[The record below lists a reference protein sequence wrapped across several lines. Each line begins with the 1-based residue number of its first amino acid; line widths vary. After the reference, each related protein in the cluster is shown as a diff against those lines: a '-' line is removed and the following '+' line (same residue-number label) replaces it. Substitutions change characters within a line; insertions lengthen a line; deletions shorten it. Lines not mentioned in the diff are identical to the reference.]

1 MLAKQA
7 LIDLGIVL
15 LAPVVVIGSYIIW
28 GGPDD
33 TALLSAPPTETVNLN
48 EPGVKTQNIL
58 GVLSGTRLDDSL
70 FKDEAFTSL
79 TAFNVTIPEV
89 PLLRDYPFTPPPII
103 EERLRQARLGQ
114 KYGASQ
120 LPTTSTADVSQKIDT
135 LKKSLTGK

>member
-33 TALLSAPPTETVNLN
+33 TALLSAPPEATVNLD

-58 GVLSGTRLDDSL
+58 GVLNGIRLDDSL

-103 EERLRQARLGQ
+103 EERLRQARLGIKAPLSTSQ
-114 KYGASQ
+114 SAS
-120 LPTTSTADVSQKIDT
+120 TVNVTQKIDT